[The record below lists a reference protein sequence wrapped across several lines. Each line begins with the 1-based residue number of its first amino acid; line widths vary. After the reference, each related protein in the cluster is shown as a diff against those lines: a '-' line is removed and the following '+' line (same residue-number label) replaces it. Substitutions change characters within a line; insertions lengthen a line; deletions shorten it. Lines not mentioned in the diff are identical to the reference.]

1 MVLLSRSVSWSARH
15 VSIPNGYDYSAAA
28 AGRFYAA
35 CIHRITLPY
44 IAAVIMLL
52 LDAGG

>member
-1 MVLLSRSVSWSARH
+1 MRIALGDNRGPLRIS
-15 VSIPNGYDYSAAA
+15 NGYDYSAAA

-35 CIHRITLPY
+35 RIHGVKLPY
-44 IAAVIMLL
+44 IAAVITLL